1 MRLYSGKIDTIAAE
15 VISRLT
21 SDGDLEVS
29 DQKEAQLDVA
39 AVLKEYIRVDREL
52 TDRATDILQI
62 RGLPHSHLARTKR
75 QLAEQKD
82 FGLDEEAV
90 SWITTQLLE
99 TFMQSRNIE
108 EVFGEDVQLRKKI
121 KEIVTKHM
129 KVDDELDGEVRQRMK
144 NIQEGT
150 DAWEIEYGRV
160 MEQIKQKHGIKE

>member
-52 TDRATDILQI
+52 TDRAKDILQI

-121 KEIVTKHM
+121 KEIVSKHM
-129 KVDDELDGEVRQRMK
+129 KVEDELDGEVRQRMK

-160 MEQIKQKHGIKE
+160 MDQIKQKHGIKE